1 MQTTVLSS
9 SSENLPVM
17 SNPNAPAPARSLILI
32 VDPYSTGCLVAMEIA
47 KRGHPIIAIW
57 TKGFNPEMKTH
68 VPPPAKDLTYL
79 AEIDD
84 VEPWSLDDLIFAVK
98 DAASKQARKAGRSD
112 DYYAIAG
119 CIAGGEA
126 GVDMADALSERLGVL
141 SNGTQGDFATRRNK
155 KVQVSGP

>member
-1 MQTTVLSS
+1 VYFTLIHVQTIPSHHFEIFLFFSS
-9 SSENLPVM
+9 
-17 SNPNAPAPARSLILI
+17 
-32 VDPYSTGCLVAMEIA
+32 LVWYCYF
-47 KRGHPIIAIW
+47 RIW

-68 VPPPAKDLTYL
+68 VPRSCRDLTYL
-79 AEIDD
+79 AKVDD

-126 GVDMADALSERLGVL
+126 GVDMASMLSERLGVL
-141 SNGTQGDFATRRNK
+141 SNGTQGDFANRRDK
-155 KVQVSGP
+155 KVQVSGL